1 MNPNGIKTDILM
13 KKLMQIL
20 FLSCLKATEFIEKK
34 LNHKL
39 SFKEKIQLKV
49 HKSMCQACSNYEKQS
64 KLIDKVMSETKIENV
79 NKEDII
85 SLKKSIVQKIAE
97 K

>member
-1 MNPNGIKTDILM
+1 M

-39 SFKEKIQLKV
+39 SFKEKIQLKI

-64 KLIDKVMSETKIENV
+64 ELIDKVMSETKIENI
-79 NKEDII
+79 NKDEII
-85 SLKKSIVQKIAE
+85 ILKKSIIKKISE

>member
-1 MNPNGIKTDILM
+1 M
-13 KKLMQIL
+13 KKLMQLL

-64 KLIDKVMSETKIENV
+64 KLIDKVLSETKIENI
-79 NKEDII
+79 NKEDIVN
-85 SLKKSIVQKIAE
+85 LKKSIVEKISE

>member
-1 MNPNGIKTDILM
+1 MKQNGTQISLVM
-13 KKLMQIL
+13 KKLMKIL

-39 SFKEKIQLKV
+39 SFKEKVQLSI

-64 KLIDKVMSETKIENV
+64 KLIEKVMTETKIENI
-79 NKEDII
+79 NKEEITI
-85 SLKKSIVQKIAE
+85 LKKSIVKKLTE
-97 K
+97 E

>member
-1 MNPNGIKTDILM
+1 LNPNGIKTDILM
-13 KKLMQIL
+13 KKLMQLL

-64 KLIDKVMSETKIENV
+64 KLIDKVLSETKIENI
-79 NKEDII
+79 NKEDIVN
-85 SLKKSIVQKIAE
+85 LKKSIVEKISE

>member
-1 MNPNGIKTDILM
+1 M

>member
-1 MNPNGIKTDILM
+1 M

-39 SFKEKIQLKV
+39 SFKEEIQLKV
-49 HKSMCQACSNYEKQS
+49 HKSMCKACSNYEKQS
-64 KLIDKVMSETKIENV
+64 KLIDKVLSETKIENIK
-79 NKEDII
+79 KEEII
-85 SLKKSIVQKIAE
+85 SLKESIIKKIAE